1 MVDPEKLEQFYK
13 EDLDERIIQ
22 CLANQCQVDLAQAM
36 DIYYRSKLSDKI
48 YKGEYGIQYLNE
60 KVLVEILQQT
70 EPALFN

>member
-70 EPALFN
+70 EPELFD